1 MMKYMLAQKS
11 LVKPK
16 LVSIRHGLF
25 NRLVIFPSSHRLK
38 REIRLEHLK
47 AQRDYCFS
55 LNKTILLQEKK
66 PLIMKMIFRQ
76 VCFHQM
82 MRVQ

>member
-38 REIRLEHLK
+38 RETRLEHLK